1 MAISTYS
8 ELLTAID
15 NWTKR
20 SDLTARNPEFV
31 VIGEARIGREVKA
44 RQMEAR
50 VSTTPDDQYVDL
62 PSDYVSM
69 RAVRIKG
76 SEIGWLHYITP
87 DKFFSEFASS
97 ETSSRK
103 VYTIFGD
110 ELIFPMTPGGDV
122 ELWYYKK
129 LTALSSSVN
138 SLFVSNPDL
147 YLYAA
152 MAAAQPFMKNLA
164 QMPVWENLYADVRD
178 SINKQMHEGRYTP
191 GMAVSVG
198 GGIA

>member
-1 MAISTYS
+1 MSIGTYN
-8 ELLTAID
+8 ELLTAIS

-20 SDLTARNPEFV
+20 SDIASGRDAEFV
-31 VIGEARIGREVKA
+31 SLGEARIGREVKA

-50 VSTTPDDQYVDL
+50 VSTTPDDQYTDL

-76 SEIGWLHYITP
+76 SSLGWLTYVTP
-87 DKFFSEFASS
+87 DKFFQEFASS
-97 ETSSRK
+97 TSSNRK

-110 ELIFPMTPGGDV
+110 ELIFPSTPDGDV

-129 LTALSSSVN
+129 LAALSSASN
-138 SLFVSNPDL
+138 SLFTSNPDL

-152 MAAAQPFMKNLA
+152 MSVAMPFMKNVIH
-164 QMPVWENLYADVRD
+164 MPAWESLYQDVKN
-178 SINKQMHEGRYTP
+178 SVNKQHWEGRFP
-191 GMAVSVG
+191 AGMAVSRG
-198 GGIA
+198 